1 MSIGYSI
8 CHFNSFLS
16 LIILVGFHFSSCSFF
31 FFFFLADEIILGA
44 KVSTLLQPMKNQQNI
59 FTALQLVRVGVSY
72 TI

>member
-8 CHFNSFLS
+8 FHFNSFLS
-16 LIILVGFHFSSCSFF
+16 LIILVGFHFNSC
-31 FFFFLADEIILGA
+31 FFFLAGEIILGA

-59 FTALQLVRVGVSY
+59 FTTLQLVRVGVNY